1 MIKFPALLDG
11 EDGAYGVVFP
21 DIRGIGAMGYT
32 VNDVL
37 RNAEDALKDYAIE
50 AKKDGL
56 QLAAP
61 SPPHSIEI
69 PSEDCRLV
77 FIPFNPPE

>member
-50 AKKDGL
+50 AKKDEL

-69 PSEDCRLV
+69 PSDCRLV